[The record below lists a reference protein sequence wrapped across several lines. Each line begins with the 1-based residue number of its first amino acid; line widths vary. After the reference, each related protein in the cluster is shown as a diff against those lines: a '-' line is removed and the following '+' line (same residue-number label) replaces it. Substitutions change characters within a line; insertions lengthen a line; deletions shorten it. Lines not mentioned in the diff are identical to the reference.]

1 MSNLIPPRRGEF
13 FSNKGQPTLR
23 TETWIEG
30 ITTETNTTTEIIE
43 SPVSASVVAQISML
57 SRNIEELKMMISNK
71 SEIAALRQRLDDLEQ
86 QL

>member
-13 FSNKGQPTLR
+13 LTAKGEPTLR
-23 TETWIEG
+23 FINWIESL
-30 ITTETNTTTEIIE
+30 TTETNTTTEIIE

-57 SRNIEELKMMISNK
+57 LRNIEELKMMISNK

>member
-1 MSNLIPPRRGEF
+1 MSNLIPPKRGEF

-57 SRNIEELKMMISNK
+57 LRNIEELKMMISNK

>member
-1 MSNLIPPRRGEF
+1 MSNLIPPRRDEFLTVKGE
-13 FSNKGQPTLR
+13 PTLR
-23 TETWIEG
+23 FINWIESL
-30 ITTETNTTTEIIE
+30 TTQSNTTTEIIE